1 MAFVRATSLSQG
13 LSRRNICAGTMC
25 LGSQLSQYIDRYNTT
40 AADYKAN
47 DDSAPVTAKKE
58 IKLLRLPQILVLH
71 MCRFTYAARGLNKLH
86 KSMQFPIKL
95 K

>member
-1 MAFVRATSLSQG
+1 MT
-13 LSRRNICAGTMC
+13 T
-25 LGSQLSQYIDRYNTT
+25 YNTAT
-40 AADYKAN
+40 ADYKAT

>member
-1 MAFVRATSLSQG
+1 MSHAALLQQASLRCCKWFTSSIHTETKNGYFMLTSC
-13 LSRRNICAGTMC
+13 N
-25 LGSQLSQYIDRYNTT
+25 
-40 AADYKAN
+40 ADYKAT